1 MPSFDL
7 RLPNDRAALGIEDNW
22 DHQADGIDT
31 VSIQF
36 QHKSVVRGTHRSRGD
51 TERLILDAV
60 GSSPRPLTRLQIA
73 RAVGRAK
80 SPYLVGVIV
89 ALVESGDLTETAI
102 RRPNGALE
110 YQYWRG

>member
-1 MPSFDL
+1 MPSFNL
-7 RLPNDRAALGIEDNW
+7 RLPNDRAALGIDDW
-22 DHQADGIDT
+22 DKQADGIDT
-31 VSIQF
+31 VSIPF
-36 QHKSVVRGTHRSRGD
+36 QRKSGGGGAHRSRGD

-73 RAVGRAK
+73 RAIGRAK
-80 SPYLVGVIV
+80 SPYLVEVIV
-89 ALVESGDLTETAI
+89 ALVESGELTETAI